1 MDHSSRHGSC
11 PLKLTVGQEQQNSV
25 HPPGSIWR
33 CQDPARWKHT
43 RFSQHLP
50 GTKLRIWKDW
60 SCSSCCAEASGM
72 ILERTV
78 CVFLFAKG
86 LFLQAG
92 PDICM
97 GTGRDYCDL
106 AREQPE

>member
-1 MDHSSRHGSC
+1 
-11 PLKLTVGQEQQNSV
+11 
-25 HPPGSIWR
+25 
-33 CQDPARWKHT
+33 
-43 RFSQHLP
+43 
-50 GTKLRIWKDW
+50 
-60 SCSSCCAEASGM
+60 M

-78 CVFLFAKG
+78 CVFLFAKA

-92 PDICM
+92 PDTCM